1 MTNRFA
7 DIARRKQTL
16 IDKIRLERLELAA
29 AIAQIRSPLDTQ
41 GTFFRIVRMLGAHPL
56 ATAGVS
62 SFVISGFGKN
72 LFRSARLVFKLR
84 QLVLPLWLWWVRRR
98 RDS

>member
-1 MTNRFA
+1 VR
-7 DIARRKQTL
+7 TL
-16 IDKIRLERLELAA
+16 
-29 AIAQIRSPLDTQ
+29 S
-41 GTFFRIVRMLGAHPL
+41 AHPL

-62 SFVISGFGKN
+62 SFVISGFGKK

-98 RDS
+98 RHS

>member
-1 MTNRFA
+1 MSKRFA
-7 DIARRKQTL
+7 EIARRKQAL
-16 IDKIRLERLELAA
+16 IDKIRLERLDLAA
-29 AIAQIRSPLDTQ
+29 AAAQIRSPLDMQ
-41 GTFFRIVRMLGAHPL
+41 GTFFRIVRTLRAYPL

>member
-1 MTNRFA
+1 VSKRFA
-7 DIARRKQTL
+7 KIAHRKQAL
-16 IDKIRLERLELAA
+16 IDKIGLERLELVAA
-29 AIAQIRSPLDTQ
+29 AAQIRSPLDMQ
-41 GTFFRIVRMLGAHPL
+41 GTFFRIIRTLSAHPL

-98 RDS
+98 ES

>member
-1 MTNRFA
+1 VTNRFEE
-7 DIARRKQTL
+7 IARRKQVL
-16 IDKIRLERLELAA
+16 INKARLERLELAA
-29 AIAQIRSPLDTQ
+29 AATQIRSPLDMQ
-41 GTFFRIVRMLGAHPL
+41 GTLFRIVRTLGAHPL

-84 QLVLPLWLWWVRRR
+84 QLVLPVWLWWVRRR
-98 RDS
+98 HS

>member
-1 MTNRFA
+1 DM
-7 DIARRKQTL
+7 
-16 IDKIRLERLELAA
+16 
-29 AIAQIRSPLDTQ
+29 Q
-41 GTFFRIVRMLGAHPL
+41 GTFFRIVRTLRTYPL
-56 ATAGVS
+56 AAAGVS

-98 RDS
+98 HDS